1 MELKRTVV
9 LVLAVSF
16 SIYGFA
22 THIHPWDYMACG
34 VGGLLFGT
42 GIGMEE

>member
-1 MELKRTVV
+1 MKIKRTII

-16 SIYGFA
+16 LIYGFA
-22 THIHPWDYMACG
+22 TNIHPWDYMACG

-42 GIGMEE
+42 GIGINE